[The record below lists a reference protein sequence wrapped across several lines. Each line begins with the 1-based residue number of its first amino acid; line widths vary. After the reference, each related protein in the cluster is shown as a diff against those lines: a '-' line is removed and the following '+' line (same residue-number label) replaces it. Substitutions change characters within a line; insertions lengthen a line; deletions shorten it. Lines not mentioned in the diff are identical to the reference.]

1 MWASSDND
9 KRLEERE
16 EERGIEKIEETR
28 MFSSTLPKFSLSA
41 SGVELTDSKKTI
53 ATLQVENAMLQ
64 LKQSRLQAEM
74 NEMMLF
80 YEEDNDQHKYRTSL
94 T

>member
-1 MWASSDND
+1 MTKDWKKE
-9 KRLEERE
+9 KRR
-16 EERGIEKIEETR
+16 EKIEETR
-28 MFSSTLPKFSLSA
+28 IFSSTLPKFSLSA
-41 SGVELTDSKKTI
+41 SGVELTDSKKTV

-80 YEEDNDQHKYRTSL
+80 YEEDKQVTDDEILGLKNVVCRNY
-94 T
+94 